1 MGLFSKKK
9 SNTAVGLLLK
19 PDRVIEQIKL
29 EVDPP
34 VVKII
39 EDKDRHMTWVLHRPL
54 RKIDTGSLR
63 KTKESYVMLRPD
75 RLEPIAPSGFLAPK
89 TSMSLLGRA
98 FRKEHNKNSAN
109 PPNDPT
115 TNLLMFDM
123 ILVGLAVVFG
133 AMTLLMLM
141 PKAVASLG
149 GMSFGF

>member
-1 MGLFSKKK
+1 MAANFTWPAYPPHRNSSAGP
-9 SNTAVGLLLK
+9 GE
-19 PDRVIEQIKL
+19 PDRV
-29 EVDPP
+29 
-34 VVKII
+34 
-39 EDKDRHMTWVLHRPL
+39 
-54 RKIDTGSLR
+54 
-63 KTKESYVMLRPD
+63 
-75 RLEPIAPSGFLAPK
+75 EPIAPSGFLAPK

-98 FRKEHNKNSAN
+98 FRKEHNRNSAN